1 MPNIRKKHNAEF
13 KAKVAMAAI
22 REEGTIAELASRY
35 GVHASRSTHGRKKL
49 QMAWPRCLTAT
60 KKQPELKRR
69 IKRKWQPFTRK
80 LGSSLWSV
88 IFFGKGLAAEPDR
101 PCGDGCSP
109 ASVFFDRAAMPIAES
124 AALDVLLR

>member
-35 GVHASRSTHGRKKL
+35 GVHASQIHAWKKEV
-49 QMAWPRCLTAT
+49 TDGVAT
-60 KKQPELKRR
+60 LFDGNKEAAELKRR

-109 ASVFFDRAAMPIAES
+109 
-124 AALDVLLR
+124 